1 MKIRTGFVS
10 NSSSSS
16 FCILGFVAK
25 DDEEIGYRDSELLR
39 YENAISEG
47 DDTCYIGAW
56 PESMRDD
63 ETLLQFKERIIEELK
78 KFNITREVK
87 DLGWIT
93 DGGYN
98 G

>member
-1 MKIRTGFVS
+1 MKIRSGFVS

-16 FCILGFVAK
+16 FCILGFTAK
-25 DDEEIGYRDSELLR
+25 DDEEVGRMKSELLR
-39 YENAISEG
+39 EESAISEY
-47 DDTCYIGAW
+47 DDSRYIGAW
-56 PESMRDD
+56 PDSMKND

-78 KFNITREVK
+78 KFGIERKVE

>member
-1 MKIRTGFVS
+1 MKVRQGFVS

-16 FCILGFVAK
+16 FCILGFTAK
-25 DDEEIGYRDSELLR
+25 DGEEIGYNKSELLR
-39 YENAISEG
+39 DENAISEW
-47 DDTCYIGAW
+47 DDTRYIGAW
-56 PESMRDD
+56 PESMKDD
-63 ETLLQFKERIIEELK
+63 ETLLQFKTRIIEELK
-78 KFNITREVK
+78 KFGIEREVK